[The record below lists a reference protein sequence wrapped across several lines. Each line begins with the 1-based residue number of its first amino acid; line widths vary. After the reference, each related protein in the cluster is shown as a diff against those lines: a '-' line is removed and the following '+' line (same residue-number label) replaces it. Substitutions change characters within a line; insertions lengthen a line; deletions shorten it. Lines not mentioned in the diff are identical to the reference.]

1 MEMNKKLILLILV
14 VILTAFI
21 ALISVAVNY
30 IKQAPDNQ
38 WLTFILW
45 PFILIARFFG
55 NAFVM
60 KLTVILSFFMELIL
74 LWYILKNYIEMKKM
88 ILLIIANF
96 VLTSILIQVCNLIA
110 GDERYYIVG
119 SLALF
124 IIPLTLYFVVV
135 RIYKISIPYLIPKL
149 LGVKIIGVIILVIGY
164 YISNYVDMKLYNFNL

>member
-1 MEMNKKLILLILV
+1 MNKKLILLILV

-30 IKQAPDNQ
+30 VEQAPDNQ

-45 PFILIARFFG
+45 PFILIARFFVF
-55 NAFVM
+55 AFVM
-60 KLTVILSFFMELIL
+60 KLMIILSFFMELIL
-74 LWYILKNYIEMKKM
+74 LWYILKNYIEMIKM
-88 ILLIIANF
+88 ILLIVANF
-96 VLTSILIQVCNLIA
+96 VLTNILLYFIDLIA
-110 GDERYYIVG
+110 GVERYYIVA
-119 SLALF
+119 SFLLF

-135 RIYKISIPYLIPKL
+135 RVYKISIPYLIPKL